1 MIQPSKFK
9 LRRMITEDFFSKLE
23 SLMDEGVFFLNPI
36 NSDFE
41 NSDEEPEDPELK
53 VDQKV
58 SIKEIK

>member
-1 MIQPSKFK
+1 MNQYKKKLTGLVQTSKFK

-41 NSDEEPEDPELK
+41 NTDEE
-53 VDQKV
+53 
-58 SIKEIK
+58 